1 MSLGGFIGFAGSAF
15 SSTQFVSN
23 LGSDAIKLGASAGLN
38 YLIRGGQ
45 LKFTPPKGYENVL
58 VYVAK
63 RTLMQNMF
71 ARINNLYPAYVR
83 QLENANTKLAYEIN
97 QGIWKQIVIDSNAV
111 TENSLMNGKN
121 DAKVQYMGKPA
132 PEGLVIWVEDPSGIV
147 KDIDIQTYW
156 DKIRGLSSEQASEAK
171 NMTKTILRVAAYE
184 DKVFFDLGALVNAQS
199 ANNVVLTQVQGRSYS
214 RKELIS
220 GGDVNFNVS
229 GVIASNYPDVYPHK
243 EVSQFVTLM
252 QHPGVLRVSNLM
264 FKQFNVSQI
273 VIKDFK
279 LSPVKGCKN
288 VQPYSFSCVGVEPD
302 EEVAVIKDTV
312 YKYNTS
318 VAQMKKK
325 GWAAKLLEQVAK
337 SAADQA
343 LQLTEKLTADSI

>member
-15 SSTQFVSN
+15 SSPQFISN
-23 LGSDAIKLGASAGLN
+23 LGSDAIKFGTAAGLN
-38 YLIRGGQ
+38 YLVRGGK
-45 LKFTPPKGYENVL
+45 LKFTPPKGYDNVL

-63 RTLMQNMF
+63 RTLMQNLF

-83 QLENANTKLAYEIN
+83 QLERTNAKLAYETN
-97 QGIWKQIVIDSNAV
+97 QGIWKQIVIDTNVV
-111 TENSLMNGKN
+111 TENNLMNGKN
-121 DAKVQYMGKPA
+121 DAKVQYMGVPA
-132 PEGLVIWVEDPSGIV
+132 PEGLVIWVEDPSGVV
-147 KDIDIQTYW
+147 KNIDIQTYW
-156 DKIRGLSSEQASEAK
+156 DKIRGLSSEQASASKSIAK
-171 NMTKTILRVAAYE
+171 TTLRVAAHE
-184 DKVFFDLGALVNAQS
+184 DRVFYDLGALVNAQS

-252 QHPGVLRVSNLM
+252 QYPGVLRVSNLM

-273 VIKDFK
+273 IIKDFK

-288 VQPYSFSCVGVEPD
+288 IQPYSFSCVGVEPD
-302 EEVAVIKDTV
+302 EAVEVVKDTV
-312 YKYNTS
+312 YKYNAS

-343 LQLTEKLTADSI
+343 LQLTEQLTAESI